1 MGEHLRQLFKMISD
15 WMHSWGLTG
24 PTGQILHVA
33 ILMVLLIGLGL
44 LIDRL
49 TRWILTTIIH
59 RIVIKSTTRFD
70 DILLEKG
77 VFKRLSRLVPALIV
91 YYMIPHVFQGVFPST
106 GDTVL
111 NQIIIQWVEL
121 FQDFTSTFMV
131 VVGILVVFSLLDA
144 GNQLY
149 NQSDISGRVPI
160 KGYIQLVKVI
170 MVIIALVWILSL
182 FFNFELKGFF
192 TGLGAFM
199 AVLMLVFKDTLLGL
213 VASIQLSVNR
223 MIRIGDWVTIP
234 SRNADGV
241 IQDITVNVAK
251 VENFDKTIITFPT
264 YALVSE
270 PVQNWRGMEEAQG
283 RRIKRS
289 IHIDMA
295 TVHFCPDEQL
305 DQFEGID
312 LIRDYIQT
320 KRKEF
325 AELNKE
331 TGVNNDNLVNG
342 IRLTNLGI
350 FRMYLEYYLI
360 NEPRIHT
367 DMTFMVRQLQPTEKG
382 IPLEV
387 YAFSKTT
394 VWQTYEQ
401 IQSDIFDHI
410 LAVLPQFGLK
420 VFQNPTGFDF
430 RQIASKA

>member
-1 MGEHLRQLFKMISD
+1 MGEHLRQFFKMISD

>member
-1 MGEHLRQLFKMISD
+1 MGEHLRQFFKMISD

-270 PVQNWRGMEEAQG
+270 PVQNWRGMKEAQG

-289 IHIDMA
+289 INIDMA

-312 LIRDYIQT
+312 LIREYIQT
-320 KRKEF
+320 KRREF